1 MYRITFALSG
11 PHVGRGV
18 CLATCAAKVVRGILV
33 ADCIGIRFKYIAD
46 CIGIRFKYIADCV
59 GIRFKYIA
67 DCVGML
73 IQGANVRQTNVYLSY
88 NHP

>member
-33 ADCIGIRFKYIAD
+33 PIASEYDSSILPIASEYDSSILSITSECLFKVLMFDKQMFI
-46 CIGIRFKYIADCV
+46 
-59 GIRFKYIA
+59 
-67 DCVGML
+67 
-73 IQGANVRQTNVYLSY
+73 
-88 NHP
+88 

>member
-18 CLATCAAKVVRGILV
+18 CPATYAAKVVRGILV
-33 ADCIGIRFKYIAD
+33 ADCFN
-46 CIGIRFKYIADCV
+46 
-59 GIRFKYIA
+59 
-67 DCVGML
+67 ML
-73 IQGANVRQTNVYLSY
+73 IQYANVRQTNVYLNY

>member
-11 PHVGRGV
+11 PHVGLGV

-33 ADCIGIRFKYIAD
+33 ADCIRIRFKYIAD
-46 CIGIRFKYIADCV
+46 CI
-59 GIRFKYIA
+59 
-67 DCVGML
+67 GML

>member
-1 MYRITFALSG
+1 MYRITFTLSG

-33 ADCIGIRFKYIAD
+33 V
-46 CIGIRFKYIADCV
+46 DCV
-59 GIRFKYIA
+59 GIRFKYIV

-73 IQGANVRQTNVYLSY
+73 FQGANVRQTIVYLSY

>member
-33 ADCIGIRFKYIAD
+33 ADC
-46 CIGIRFKYIADCV
+46 
-59 GIRFKYIA
+59 
-67 DCVGML
+67 VGML

>member
-18 CLATCAAKVVRGILV
+18 CQATCAAKVVRGILV
-33 ADCIGIRFKYIAD
+33 ADC
-46 CIGIRFKYIADCV
+46 V
-59 GIRFKYIA
+59 GIRFKYIV
-67 DCVGML
+67 DYIEML

>member
-46 CIGIRFKYIADCV
+46 CV
-59 GIRFKYIA
+59 GIRFKYIV
-67 DCVGML
+67 DYIEML
-73 IQGANVRQTNVYLSY
+73 IQSANVRQTNVYLSY

>member
-18 CLATCAAKVVRGILV
+18 CPATCAAKVVRGILV
-33 ADCIGIRFKYIAD
+33 ADCIEIRFKYIVD
-46 CIGIRFKYIADCV
+46 CFD
-59 GIRFKYIA
+59 
-67 DCVGML
+67 ML

>member
-33 ADCIGIRFKYIAD
+33 ADCIGIRVKVLMFDKQMFI
-46 CIGIRFKYIADCV
+46 
-59 GIRFKYIA
+59 
-67 DCVGML
+67 
-73 IQGANVRQTNVYLSY
+73 
-88 NHP
+88 

>member
-46 CIGIRFKYIADCV
+46 CV
-59 GIRFKYIA
+59 GIRFKYIV
-67 DCVGML
+67 DCIEML

>member
-1 MYRITFALSG
+1 MYRITFTLSG

-33 ADCIGIRFKYIAD
+33 V
-46 CIGIRFKYIADCV
+46 DCV

>member
-33 ADCIGIRFKYIAD
+33 PIASEYDSSILPIASECLFKVLMFDKQMFI
-46 CIGIRFKYIADCV
+46 
-59 GIRFKYIA
+59 
-67 DCVGML
+67 
-73 IQGANVRQTNVYLSY
+73 
-88 NHP
+88 

>member
-1 MYRITFALSG
+1 MYRITFTLSG

-33 ADCIGIRFKYIAD
+33 ADYIGIRFKYIVD
-46 CIGIRFKYIADCV
+46 R
-59 GIRFKYIA
+59 
-67 DCVGML
+67 VGML
-73 IQGANVRQTNVYLSY
+73 IQCANVRQTNVYLSY

>member
-1 MYRITFALSG
+1 MYRITFTLSG

-33 ADCIGIRFKYIAD
+33 ADCIGIRFKYIAY
-46 CIGIRFKYIADCV
+46 CI
-59 GIRFKYIA
+59 
-67 DCVGML
+67 GML
-73 IQGANVRQTNVYLSY
+73 IQCANVRQTNVYLSY

>member
-1 MYRITFALSG
+1 MYRITFTLSG

-33 ADCIGIRFKYIAD
+33 ADCIG
-46 CIGIRFKYIADCV
+46 
-59 GIRFKYIA
+59 
-67 DCVGML
+67 ML

>member
-33 ADCIGIRFKYIAD
+33 ADCIGIRVKYI
-46 CIGIRFKYIADCV
+46 V
-59 GIRFKYIA
+59 

>member
-18 CLATCAAKVVRGILV
+18 CLATCAAKVVRGIL
-33 ADCIGIRFKYIAD
+33 
-46 CIGIRFKYIADCV
+46 IADCV
-59 GIRFKYIA
+59 GIRFKYIV

>member
-33 ADCIGIRFKYIAD
+33 AYCIGIRFKYIVD
-46 CIGIRFKYIADCV
+46 YIE
-59 GIRFKYIA
+59 
-67 DCVGML
+67 ML
-73 IQGANVRQTNVYLSY
+73 IQCANVRQTNVYLSY

>member
-18 CLATCAAKVVRGILV
+18 CPATCAAKVVRGILV
-33 ADCIGIRFKYIAD
+33 ADCIGIRFKYIVD
-46 CIGIRFKYIADCV
+46 CID
-59 GIRFKYIA
+59 
-67 DCVGML
+67 ML
-73 IQGANVRQTNVYLSY
+73 IQGANVRQTNVYLNY

>member
-1 MYRITFALSG
+1 MYRITFTLSG

-46 CIGIRFKYIADCV
+46 Y
-59 GIRFKYIA
+59 
-67 DCVGML
+67 VGML

>member
-46 CIGIRFKYIADCV
+46 CV
-59 GIRFKYIA
+59 GIRFKYIV
-67 DCVGML
+67 DYIGML

>member
-1 MYRITFALSG
+1 MYRITFTLSG

-18 CLATCAAKVVRGILV
+18 CLATCATKVVRGILV
-33 ADCIGIRFKYIAD
+33 ADCIGIRFKYIVD
-46 CIGIRFKYIADCV
+46 CIR
-59 GIRFKYIA
+59 
-67 DCVGML
+67 ML

>member
-18 CLATCAAKVVRGILV
+18 CLATCAAKVVMGILV
-33 ADCIGIRFKYIAD
+33 AD

-59 GIRFKYIA
+59 GIRFKYIV
-67 DCVGML
+67 DYIEML
-73 IQGANVRQTNVYLSY
+73 IQGANARQTNVYLSY

>member
-46 CIGIRFKYIADCV
+46 CV
-59 GIRFKYIA
+59 GIRFKYIV

>member
-18 CLATCAAKVVRGILV
+18 CLATCATKVVRGILV
-33 ADCIGIRFKYIAD
+33 ADCIGILFKYIVD
-46 CIGIRFKYIADCV
+46 CIE
-59 GIRFKYIA
+59 
-67 DCVGML
+67 ML
-73 IQGANVRQTNVYLSY
+73 IQGTNVRQANVYLSY

>member
-33 ADCIGIRFKYIAD
+33 ADCIGIRFKYI
-46 CIGIRFKYIADCV
+46 V
-59 GIRFKYIA
+59 H
-67 DCVGML
+67 CVGML

>member
-46 CIGIRFKYIADCV
+46 CIGIRFKYIVD
-59 GIRFKYIA
+59 YIE
-67 DCVGML
+67 ML
-73 IQGANVRQTNVYLSY
+73 IQGANVRQTNIYLSY

>member
-18 CLATCAAKVVRGILV
+18 CPATCAAKVVRGILV
-33 ADCIGIRFKYIAD
+33 ADCIGIRFKYIVD
-46 CIGIRFKYIADCV
+46 CFD
-59 GIRFKYIA
+59 
-67 DCVGML
+67 ML
-73 IQGANVRQTNVYLSY
+73 IQCANIRQTNVYLSY

>member
-46 CIGIRFKYIADCV
+46 CV
-59 GIRFKYIA
+59 GIRFKYII
-67 DCVGML
+67 DYIEML

>member
-33 ADCIGIRFKYIAD
+33 ADCIGIRFKYIVD
-46 CIGIRFKYIADCV
+46 CIE
-59 GIRFKYIA
+59 
-67 DCVGML
+67 ML
-73 IQGANVRQTNVYLSY
+73 IKGANVRQTNVYLSY

>member
-18 CLATCAAKVVRGILV
+18 CLATCAAKVVRGIWV
-33 ADCIGIRFKYIAD
+33 ADCM
-46 CIGIRFKYIADCV
+46 GIRFKYIADCV
-59 GIRFKYIA
+59 GR
-67 DCVGML
+67 L
-73 IQGANVRQTNVYLSY
+73 SQGAYGRQSIVYLSY

>member
-33 ADCIGIRFKYIAD
+33 PIASKYDSSILSIASKCLFKVLMFDKQMFI
-46 CIGIRFKYIADCV
+46 
-59 GIRFKYIA
+59 
-67 DCVGML
+67 
-73 IQGANVRQTNVYLSY
+73 
-88 NHP
+88 

>member
-18 CLATCAAKVVRGILV
+18 CPATCAAKMVRGILV
-33 ADCIGIRFKYIAD
+33 ADCIGIRFKYIVD
-46 CIGIRFKYIADCV
+46 CFD
-59 GIRFKYIA
+59 
-67 DCVGML
+67 ML
-73 IQGANVRQTNVYLSY
+73 IQCANVRQTNVYLSY

>member
-46 CIGIRFKYIADCV
+46 CVGIQFKYIVD
-59 GIRFKYIA
+59 YIE
-67 DCVGML
+67 ML

>member
-18 CLATCAAKVVRGILV
+18 CPATCAAKVVRGILV
-33 ADCIGIRFKYIAD
+33 ADCIGIRFKYIVD
-46 CIGIRFKYIADCV
+46 RV
-59 GIRFKYIA
+59 E
-67 DCVGML
+67 ML
-73 IQGANVRQTNVYLSY
+73 IQCANVRQTNVYLSY

>member
-46 CIGIRFKYIADCV
+46 CV
-59 GIRFKYIA
+59 GIRFKYIV
-67 DCVGML
+67 DCVGIL

>member
-59 GIRFKYIA
+59 G
-67 DCVGML
+67 ML

>member
-11 PHVGRGV
+11 PHGGRGV

-33 ADCIGIRFKYIAD
+33 ADCIGIRFKYIVD
-46 CIGIRFKYIADCV
+46 YI
-59 GIRFKYIA
+59 
-67 DCVGML
+67 GML
-73 IQGANVRQTNVYLSY
+73 IQAANVRQTNVYLSY